1 MPLVYIDHEK
11 IRGKKALTIEYSGF
25 EKGFIESIL
34 DKENI
39 NYRKEG
45 GVIIV
50 ENVTKKQIK
59 KILTKYGVDTKN
71 ILVSGEILNFGFLL
85 ESISFRR
92 NIKRVCPRCGSIN
105 VRKVSFL
112 SGWFTPLQFICED
125 CGYVGVAFL
134 EVEE

>member
-1 MPLVYIDHEK
+1 MPLVYIDYEK
-11 IRGKKALTIEYSGF
+11 IRGKKVLTIEYSGF

-34 DKENI
+34 NKEKI
-39 NYRKEG
+39 SYRKEG
-45 GVIIV
+45 GVIII
-50 ENVTKKQIK
+50 ENMTKKQIK
-59 KILTKYGVDTKN
+59 KILTKHGIDAN
-71 ILVSGEILNFGFLL
+71 DILVSGEVLNFRFLL
-85 ESISFRR
+85 ESISFKRGV
-92 NIKRVCPRCGSIN
+92 KRVCPRCGSTN